1 MGIKGILTDLNHSI
15 SHNFMYSQ
23 SRFSDV
29 TYDTLQSY
37 KLLSTF
43 EATTGKLET
52 HDLSFDENKVTNKA
66 RAKKNLSKS
75 YTTNDVCPELQQIIM
90 DHRQKIEAY
99 LGTGFLF
106 EEPLYF
112 KNFHYPD
119 EMEGYDIYS
128 NVWHQDSHDGNR
140 LLKIFVNLMD
150 VQEQDGPFCYLTE
163 KNTRLNWKKMGRRW
177 TFNNIGNIFDPPETQ
192 RAVGDAGSYLLIDT
206 SRCLHRA
213 SNPVEFRDM
222 LNITLY
228 PKWRVRHGR
237 KKYEY

>member
-1 MGIKGILTDLNHSI
+1 
-15 SHNFMYSQ
+15 
-23 SRFSDV
+23 
-29 TYDTLQSY
+29 
-37 KLLSTF
+37 
-43 EATTGKLET
+43 
-52 HDLSFDENKVTNKA
+52 
-66 RAKKNLSKS
+66 
-75 YTTNDVCPELQQIIM
+75 
-90 DHRQKIEAY
+90 
-99 LGTGFLF
+99 
-106 EEPLYF
+106 
-112 KNFHYPD
+112 
-119 EMEGYDIYS
+119 MEGYDIYS

-163 KNTRLNWKKMGRRW
+163 KNTRLNWEKMGRRW

-213 SNPVEFRDM
+213 SNPVEFREM

-228 PKWRVRHGR
+228 PKWRVRIGR